1 VQQYV
6 KKVAFGTLALW
17 LAASAASCGRSEN
30 VGWSNREAPD
40 SADPSANAVDGAWG
54 QPEPALEVDQEEYA
68 RLAES
73 LSEVQMAVMADSQVM
88 AYWSDLVTEV
98 DQMVLANSVFHR
110 GLIERLAEIEALVD
124 ASEQPGGES
133 LSAEQL
139 AELGRHHRNI
149 QREMARARSQVFK
162 TPEYS
167 PRYLAFQAELY
178 DRMRQLDPTKIEDI
192 NKLEKLERQYFL
204 DPETSS
210 PVPGMAPQR

>member
-1 VQQYV
+1 
-6 KKVAFGTLALW
+6 
-17 LAASAASCGRSEN
+17 
-30 VGWSNREAPD
+30 
-40 SADPSANAVDGAWG
+40 
-54 QPEPALEVDQEEYA
+54 
-68 RLAES
+68 
-73 LSEVQMAVMADSQVM
+73 MAVMADSQVM